1 MTFRASLVTM
11 ILADIQCEWAAAI
24 EQQRAEEMMANI
36 TEVNEDNYQDEVLSA
51 SQPVLVDFSAVWCS
65 PCKMLDPIVEQLAQ
79 EWNGKVKVVKLD
91 VDHNPN
97 IAMEY
102 QVMGVPTLMLFV
114 SGEPLER
121 MTGFQPKDRI
131 TNRINPHLQTA

>member
-1 MTFRASLVTM
+1 M

-36 TEVNEDNYQDEVLSA
+36 TEVNEDNFQDEFLSA

>member
-1 MTFRASLVTM
+1 M

-36 TEVNEDNYQDEVLSA
+36 TEVNEDNFQDEVLSA

-91 VDHNPN
+91 VDYNPN